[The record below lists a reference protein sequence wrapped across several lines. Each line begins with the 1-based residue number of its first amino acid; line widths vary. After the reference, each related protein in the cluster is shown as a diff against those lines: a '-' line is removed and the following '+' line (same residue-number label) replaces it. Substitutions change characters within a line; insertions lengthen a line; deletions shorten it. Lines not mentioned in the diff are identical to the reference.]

1 MLGWPER
8 AVETID
14 EAIAR
19 APDVDYFR
27 EQRRRFTGE
36 RDADDRPAAP
46 LAPWLHSPSE
56 PEQPSIY
63 DEPGL
68 TV

>member
-1 MLGWPER
+1 
-8 AVETID
+8 
-14 EAIAR
+14 
-19 APDVDYFR
+19 VDYFV

-46 LAPWLHSPSE
+46 LAPWFADPPDHETPPIRFE
-56 PEQPSIY
+56 
-63 DEPGL
+63 EPGL